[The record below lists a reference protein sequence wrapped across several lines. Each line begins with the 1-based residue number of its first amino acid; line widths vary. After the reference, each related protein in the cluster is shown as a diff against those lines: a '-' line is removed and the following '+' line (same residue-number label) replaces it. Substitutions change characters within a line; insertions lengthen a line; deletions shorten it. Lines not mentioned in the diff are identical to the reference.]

1 MIGARSYFA
10 RMNENR
16 GDTSWLNDND
26 LLKGTEKFLRLNNY
40 SIIKYNTVYAHE
52 GGRSFSSP
60 IVASRRMK
68 CVKEQEG
75 EEKGEEKGEEIEDTI
90 VSIFKSNLKTHDLS
104 FLGFIESFTFEILD
118 NYESNPML
126 VTDSLSYFHIV
137 KDQETSVAIEDMMRE
152 GLFILFL
159 NHRFAYAFFDRFEN
173 MTKPIPVYE

>member
-26 LLKGTEKFLRLNNY
+26 LLKGTEKFLKLNNY
-40 SIIKYNTVYAHE
+40 SIIKYNAVFAHE

-60 IVASRRMK
+60 IVASRKMK
-68 CVKEQEG
+68 YIEE
-75 EEKGEEKGEEIEDTI
+75 EEKEEDEIEDTI

>member
-26 LLKGTEKFLRLNNY
+26 LLKGTEKFLKLNNY
-40 SIIKYNTVYAHE
+40 CTIKYNAVFAHE

-68 CVKEQEG
+68 YI
-75 EEKGEEKGEEIEDTI
+75 EEEEIEDTI

-126 VTDSLSYFHIV
+126 VTDSLSYFHVV

-159 NHRFAYAFFDRFEN
+159 NHRLAYAFFDRFEN